1 MAGATICAGTITTNP
16 LSVGTTRCGI
26 AIASRTRAQLSACPR
41 SEEARTTASLGTS
54 AVTEPYDSSLYRA
67 QRDNAFSA
75 AARSCSVSISRH
87 SPSMYTGA
95 SASPEPARALSAS
108 VR

>member
-54 AVTEPYDSSLYRA
+54 AVTGSYDSHRVH
-67 QRDNAFSA
+67 RGNAFSA
-75 AARSCSVSISRH
+75 AAGWWAEPEAGSRWVGTVVKLTRVVWR
-87 SPSMYTGA
+87 P
-95 SASPEPARALSAS
+95 
-108 VR
+108 